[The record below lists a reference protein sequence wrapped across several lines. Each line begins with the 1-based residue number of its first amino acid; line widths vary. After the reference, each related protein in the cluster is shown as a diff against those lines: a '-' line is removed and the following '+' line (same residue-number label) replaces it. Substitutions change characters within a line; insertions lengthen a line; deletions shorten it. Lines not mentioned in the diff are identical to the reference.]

1 LLIDSISK
9 STIDNQQSFNMAQ
22 IRTGLLGE
30 IVAMSWDTLTTSKMR
45 SALTV
50 LGVVIGITSIVGMT
64 SLIRGFDNS
73 LRDSIKQLGPNTI
86 IVQKW
91 GALSFASGK
100 SFLEVAR
107 RPNLSK
113 EDAQAI
119 ERDCPS
125 VGLIDVWLG
134 AFGNTQSR
142 IYYGHEKTK
151 QVMILGATENWAAVN
166 SAKLEYGRLFLPT
179 EVEHRRQ
186 VVVLG
191 NNPWQSLFPNID
203 PIGKVV
209 RIGSNEFT
217 VIGVLGKRPSPG
229 GFSTGADDFA
239 VVPFTAH
246 EKFYGKVLK
255 GSAKI
260 SASSFN
266 PAVFRTAM
274 IAVVPRE
281 GMREQAMREVEAVMR
296 IRHKLNLDQPNDF
309 DIVTQDAVLKV
320 WEQISSA
327 TFLALIV
334 ISSIALMVGGIGVM
348 AIMMISVTERTR
360 EIGVRKA
367 LGARRREILWQFL
380 IEAAFLTSAGG
391 VLGILFGSSIGLIV
405 HWASGFPVSLPW
417 WSFAIG
423 IGFSASVGIFF
434 GLFPAIKASRLDPIE
449 ALRYE

>member
-1 LLIDSISK
+1 VS
-9 STIDNQQSFNMAQ
+9 
-22 IRTGLLGE
+22 E
-30 IVAMSWDTLTTSKMR
+30 IVVMSFDTLRASKMR

-64 SLIRGFDNS
+64 SLIRGFDQS
-73 LRDSIKQLGPNTI
+73 LRDVFRQLGPSTL

-91 GALSFASGK
+91 GALSIIGSGK

-107 RPNLSK
+107 RPNLTM
-113 EDAQAI
+113 EDARAI

-125 VGLIDVWLG
+125 VAIVDVWLG
-134 AFGNTQSR
+134 ATGFNQSR

-151 QVMILGATENWAAVN
+151 QLVIVGATENWSAVN
-166 SAKLEYGRLFLPT
+166 FAKLQAGRLFMPA

-191 NNPWQSLFPNID
+191 YTPWQSLFPNVD
-203 PIGKVV
+203 PIGKTV
-209 RIGSNEFT
+209 RIGAAQYT

-229 GFSTGADDFA
+229 GFNTGADDFA
-239 VVPFTAH
+239 VIPYGTH
-246 EKFYGKVLK
+246 EKMYGRVLK

-260 SASSFN
+260 TASSFN

-281 GMREQAMREVEAVMR
+281 GMRDAAMREVEAIMR
-296 IRHKLNLDQPNDF
+296 IRHNLKLDQPNDF
-309 DIVTQDAVLKV
+309 DLATQDAVLGV
-320 WEQISSA
+320 WDRISRA
-327 TFLALIV
+327 TFLGLVV

-380 IEAAFLTSAGG
+380 VEAVFLTSAGG
-391 VLGILFGSSIGLIV
+391 LLGIAFGSGIGLAI
-405 HWASGFPVSLPW
+405 HGFTGFPVSLPW
-417 WSFAIG
+417 WSFALG

-434 GLFPAIKASRLDPIE
+434 GLFPAFKASRLDPIE

>member
-1 LLIDSISK
+1 
-9 STIDNQQSFNMAQ
+9 MAQ

-30 IVAMSWDTLTTSKMR
+30 IVTMSWDTLKTSKMR

-73 LRDSIKQLGPNTI
+73 LRDSISQLGPNTI
-86 IVQKW
+86 LVQKW

-107 RPNLSK
+107 RPNLSN
-113 EDAQAI
+113 EDAIAI
-119 ERDCPS
+119 ARDCPS
-125 VGLIDVWLG
+125 VGLVDVWLG
-134 AFGNTQSR
+134 IYGNSQSR

-151 QVMILGATENWAAVN
+151 QVSIFGATENWAAVN
-166 SAKLEYGRLFLPT
+166 SAKLELGRLFLPS
-179 EVEHRRQ
+179 EVDHRRQ

-203 PIGKVV
+203 PIGKTV
-209 RIGSNEFT
+209 RISGNQFT
-217 VIGVLGKRPSPG
+217 IIGVIGKRPSPG
-229 GFSTGADDFA
+229 GFSSGADDFA
-239 VVPFTAH
+239 VIPFTAH

-281 GMREQAMREVEAVMR
+281 GMREQAMREVEALIR

-309 DIVTQDAVLKV
+309 DLATQDAVLKV
-320 WEQISSA
+320 WDQISSA

-391 VLGILFGSSIGLIV
+391 VLGIVFGSSIGLIV

-449 ALRYE
+449 VLRYE